1 MRIRIMNISK
11 YLWAKKDAGPISYKW
26 LPLNQHLKDTRDVG
40 MLLWENWLSQGQKLR
55 ITEDLGYFDMEDAKD
70 LFAFLCQVH
79 DLGKATY
86 NFQTTKTA
94 YSTEDLEDALM
105 EKLRMAGFENFDK
118 KLAEP
123 QKTPHSLASQMILI
137 WNGFG
142 EDMASIVGSHHG
154 KPASS
159 QGVRDQKSCMTNYY
173 KLENPKDPDHQK
185 RKEVQ
190 GQIIQESMR
199 DNGFESLA
207 DFPTIGKSTQIILS
221 GLLIMADW
229 IASNDNYFP
238 LIDIEDYE
246 VVGPETRG
254 EEGYKKWESSNLW
267 EAEDILA
274 IEDIDDEKRNIFK
287 IRFGF
292 DPRDAQVKFRQVID
306 DTDDPGIFIFEAP
319 MGMGKTE
326 AALIGVEQLAYKTGR
341 SGMFFGLPTQ
351 ATSNAIFP
359 RIEAWLRKIDPDK
372 DTKHGIRLAHGKASL
387 NDDFR
392 SLASNINI
400 DVTDKTSEN
409 QSVIVNEWFSGRKKT
424 SLDDFVIGTVD
435 QFLLMSL
442 KQKHVALRHLGF
454 DKKVVVIDEVHAYDI
469 YMDQYLL
476 ESIRWLGSYG
486 VPVILL
492 SATLPQEKRE
502 QMIKAYL
509 LGRGEKSSV
518 IKDKLQS
525 LKKDAYPLITYTDSN
540 NIGQFSDFAT
550 NKNKEIKIIKHFSD
564 NPMPL
569 IEDLWEND
577 GIIGVIVNTVKRA
590 QELAFACS
598 QKYGEEM
605 VELLHS
611 SFIATQRAKK
621 ERDLLDL
628 IGSKGNR
635 PKKKIIIGTQVIE
648 QSLDIDFDVLIT
660 DLAPMDLMIQR
671 IGRLHRHDRKDRS
684 MAYLEPR
691 NFVCGLNEDFDFEKG
706 SVAVYGA
713 YILARS
719 QYYLQDKIS
728 IPKDI
733 SKLVQKV
740 YSNDDL
746 NLDGDLAKKYKEF
759 IEADQIFEEKKK
771 ARAKAFILNQV
782 RSKRDITMVDWL
794 QGNAILKTEEK
805 AYAQVRDSR
814 ETIEVIA
821 LKKINDGY
829 GFFGSH
835 EDISKRI
842 NEKRIARNIANNT
855 LKLPTILTSN
865 FNIDK
870 TIDELER
877 YNMNK
882 LKDWQDKVWLKGSLG
897 IIFDENNEFILG
909 DYRLTYSEKYGL
921 KYEKLEWRQE

>member
-1 MRIRIMNISK
+1 MKMSK
-11 YLWAKKDAGPISYKW
+11 FLWAKKDLGDTSYKW
-26 LPLNQHLKDTRDVG
+26 LPLDQHLKDTKDVG
-40 MLLWENWLSQGQKLR
+40 VLLWENWLSKGQKLR
-55 ITEDLGYFDMEDAKD
+55 ICQNLGYYDMDD
-70 LFAFLCQVH
+70 GRRFFGFLCQVH

-86 NFQTTKTA
+86 NFQTTKT
-94 YSTEDLEDALM
+94 YFSSEDLEDELRG
-105 EKLRMAGFENFDK
+105 KLRMAGFESFDK
-118 KLAEP
+118 KLSEP
-123 QKTPHSLASQMILI
+123 QKTPHAMASQMILT
-137 WNGFG
+137 WNGVG
-142 EDMASIVGSHHG
+142 EDIASIVGAHHG

-159 QGVRDQKSCMTNYY
+159 QEINNQKSYLTNYY
-173 KLENPKDPDHQK
+173 KLENPKDPDHKK

-190 GQIIQESMR
+190 EQIIKEALS
-199 DNGFESLA
+199 DNGFANPSDL
-207 DFPTIGKSTQIILS
+207 PPVGKDSQIILS
-221 GLLIMADW
+221 ALLIMADW
-229 IASNDNYFP
+229 IASNENYFP
-238 LIDIEDYE
+238 LIDIEAYGVKNSD
-246 VVGPETRG
+246 TRG
-254 EEGYKKWESSNLW
+254 EEGYCKWKSSNLW

-274 IEDIDDEKRNIFK
+274 IEDMDDEKRDIFK
-287 IRFGF
+287 IRFDF
-292 DPRDAQVKFRQVID
+292 NPRDAQEKFRQVID

-359 RIEAWLRKIDPDK
+359 RIERWLEKLESDK
-372 DTKHGIRLAHGKASL
+372 DNKHGIRLAHGKSSL
-387 NDDFR
+387 NEDFS
-392 SLASNINI
+392 SLASNVNV
-400 DVTDKTSEN
+400 DVSEKSLEN
-409 QSVIVNEWFSGRKKT
+409 QSVVINEWFSGRKKT

-502 QMIKAYL
+502 EMIKAYL
-509 LGRGEKSSV
+509 LGKGEKTPN
-518 IKDKLQS
+518 IQDKLKE
-525 LKKDAYPLITYTDSN
+525 LNKDAYPLITYTDGTE
-540 NIGQFSDFAT
+540 IGQWTDFAT
-550 NKNKEIKIIKHFSD
+550 SKNKEIKIIKHYSYD
-564 NPMPL
+564 LMPV
-569 IEDLWEND
+569 IEDLWKSD
-577 GIIGVIVNTVKRA
+577 GIIGVMVNTVKRA
-590 QELAFACS
+590 QDLAQICVEKF
-598 QKYGEEM
+598 GEDM

-611 SFIATQRAKK
+611 SFIASQRAKK
-621 ERDLLDL
+621 EKDLIDL
-628 IGSKGNR
+628 IGSKGKR

-684 MAYLEPR
+684 KAYLEPR
-691 NFVCGLNEDFDFEKG
+691 TYVCGLNEDFEFEKG

-713 YILARS
+713 YMLVRS
-719 QYYLQDKIS
+719 QYYLPDKII
-728 IPKDI
+728 IPLDI
-733 SKLVQKV
+733 SKLVQRV
-740 YSNDDL
+740 YSHEDL
-746 NLDGDLAKKYKEF
+746 DLDGDLLNKYKEF

-771 ARAKAFILNQV
+771 VKAKTFLLSQV
-782 RSKRDITMVDWL
+782 RNRRDMTMVDWL

-814 ETIEVIA
+814 ETIEVIG
-821 LKKINDGY
+821 LRKINDGY

-855 LKLPTILTSN
+855 LKLPTILTAN

-870 TIDELER
+870 TIDQLEE
-877 YNMNK
+877 YNMNN
-882 LKDWQDKVWLKGSLG
+882 LKDWQDQAWLKGSLG

-909 DYRLTYSEKYGL
+909 DYRLIYSEKYGL
-921 KYEKLEWRQE
+921 RYEKIERRQE